1 MIHHFIDIHSAVL
14 VLLFCYG
21 SIIPIE
27 IGVKLRPL
35 STLESFICIPSGSP
49 PLVIYI
55 SKAAVAAIRR
65 CGPELHRKNHC
76 LTIDILLLLP
86 LMQRINFP
94 ARSIAW
100 WSPIFVRECNLD
112 VASYELPPQKIVVV
126 AGRKRSDSLFFYCSP
141 SSDRQ
146 CTIYIYLYRIDVW
159 CLHIQIDNDT
169 FCIVEIAIQ
178 LREDEWNQ
186 WNIQINIF
194 DFWFV
199 FDINKMIK
207 WTKFCDWWKSENVD
221 CSNIV

>member
-1 MIHHFIDIHSAVL
+1 MEEQCLQIHLSRSIQICLLSTVGSWWQYNSVQMMIHHFIDIHSAVL

-100 WSPIFVRECNLD
+100 WSQFFVRRRLWWSPAANDQILSFFIVRPPAIANTRFEF
-112 VASYELPPQKIVVV
+112 YIELMFGVCIYKLIMI
-126 AGRKRSDSLFFYCSP
+126 P
-141 SSDRQ
+141 S
-146 CTIYIYLYRIDVW
+146 
-159 CLHIQIDNDT
+159 
-169 FCIVEIAIQ
+169 A
-178 LREDEWNQ
+178 
-186 WNIQINIF
+186 
-194 DFWFV
+194 
-199 FDINKMIK
+199 
-207 WTKFCDWWKSENVD
+207 
-221 CSNIV
+221 

>member
-1 MIHHFIDIHSAVL
+1 MDPLFPLKLGLNCGHSPLLNLLYPFGQSTVSHIHIESSGGSDSPLWPRITQKKPLFDNRHIIITSTDAENQFSCPIDRLMI
-14 VLLFCYG
+14 
-21 SIIPIE
+21 
-27 IGVKLRPL
+27 
-35 STLESFICIPSGSP
+35 
-49 PLVIYI
+49 
-55 SKAAVAAIRR
+55 
-65 CGPELHRKNHC
+65 
-76 LTIDILLLLP
+76 TI
-86 LMQRINFP
+86 F
-94 ARSIAW
+94 RS
-100 WSPIFVRECNLD
+100 
-112 VASYELPPQKIVVV
+112 QKIVVV

-146 CTIYIYLYRIDVW
+146 YTIWILYRIDVW